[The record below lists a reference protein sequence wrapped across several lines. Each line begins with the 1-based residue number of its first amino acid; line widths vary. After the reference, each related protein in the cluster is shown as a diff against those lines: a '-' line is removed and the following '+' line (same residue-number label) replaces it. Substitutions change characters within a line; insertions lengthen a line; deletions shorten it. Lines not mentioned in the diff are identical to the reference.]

1 MSETSEFE
9 TMSIEQLGRILVENK
24 EEIGMR
30 TKDNKIIKKVLDKKV
45 FETKKIAPSAPIY
58 VPPISGIIEPEKKY
72 EVKIVAAPRPPIKIP
87 DVPRTPLPGLEEIL
101 TDYLRE
107 KGGHFG
113 TPKEFIAWHDKFL
126 ETRKKAIEE
135 EYNLARDR
143 AIQEAQLRA
152 AQEPEPETVYKTS
165 IVPMK
170 VPKEKKR
177 KAPTVVF
184 EGEKKAKKVKRSVSS
199 SSSVDDGENQD
210 NDEEF
215 SETTTDPVN
224 LSEGVSFF

>member
-126 ETRKKAIEE
+126 ETRKKPLKRNIIWQEIEPFKKHNSE
-135 EYNLARDR
+135 PHKSLNLKLFTKLPLF
-143 AIQEAQLRA
+143 Q
-152 AQEPEPETVYKTS
+152 
-165 IVPMK
+165 
-170 VPKEKKR
+170 
-177 KAPTVVF
+177 
-184 EGEKKAKKVKRSVSS
+184 
-199 SSSVDDGENQD
+199 
-210 NDEEF
+210 
-215 SETTTDPVN
+215 
-224 LSEGVSFF
+224 